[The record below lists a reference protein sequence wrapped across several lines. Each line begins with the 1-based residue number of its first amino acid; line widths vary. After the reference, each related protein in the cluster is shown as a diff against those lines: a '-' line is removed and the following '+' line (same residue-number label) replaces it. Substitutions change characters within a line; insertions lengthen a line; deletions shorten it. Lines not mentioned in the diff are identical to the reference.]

1 MSLASSCVSLCAPF
15 TTVAAV
21 LLFMM
26 SHMLRCGN
34 WTFEVLAAKNGW
46 DREAKANTCLRGG
59 LLYLFTSLALWIA
72 VFLHAPARRLWM
84 QLQWSRREDDG
95 TSREALLRGDDDSV
109 GHAGGRYGRRASKR
123 LQGRTGNG
131 RREEVTEMSAL
142 DWGEDVRTTRCAA
155 AAAAAAAAGGFLAES
170 DMRNSAAVGAP
181 MARRF
186 LYLQRNLTDVGG
198 GGSDNSL
205 RVSGDLGS
213 AVATPSS
220 GPTGAGT
227 VSWMQ
232 SRGLRSRGTGSAASG
247 CASIGA
253 GGGLRLNSISFNA
266 PSPTPTTGADSMDDI
281 DFMSDVEVDGTR
293 HYTTP
298 QLRASAWGLRRPK
311 TGMEASGGAG
321 SGGWHR
327 AQARGSGNN
336 GVPATER
343 GDHVHSGS
351 TEPST
356 AAARLSMLTSLWQ
369 TSSSGPSPTEAH
381 RASGRRV
388 GYGHGPPAAL
398 SGGSVGGGA
407 KSKST

>member
-1 MSLASSCVSLCAPF
+1 MPLASSCVSLCAPF
-15 TTVAAV
+15 TAVAAV

-46 DREAKANTCLRGG
+46 DRETKANTCLRGG

-84 QLQWSRREDDG
+84 QLQWSRRREDDG
-95 TSREALLRGDDDSV
+95 TSREALLHGDDDSAS
-109 GHAGGRYGRRASKR
+109 HAGGRYGRRASKR
-123 LQGRTGNG
+123 LQSRTGSG

-142 DWGEDVRTTRCAA
+142 DWGEDARTTKCS
-155 AAAAAAAAGGFLAES
+155 AAAAAAAGGLLADG

-186 LYLQRNLTDVGG
+186 SYFQRSLTDVGG
-198 GGSDNSL
+198 GGSDNSM

-213 AVATPSS
+213 AGATPSS
-220 GPTGAGT
+220 GHTGAGT

-253 GGGLRLNSISFNA
+253 GGGLRLNSISFNV
-266 PSPTPTTGADSMDDI
+266 PSPTPTTGADSMDDM
-281 DFMSDVEVDGTR
+281 DFMSDVEVDGMR

-298 QLRASAWGLRRPK
+298 QVRASAWGLHRPT
-311 TGMEASGGAG
+311 TGMEAPGGAG
-321 SGGWHR
+321 LGGWHR
-327 AQARGSGNN
+327 AQARGAGNN
-336 GVPATER
+336 GAPATER
-343 GDHVHSGS
+343 GDHGHSGS

-356 AAARLSMLTSLWQ
+356 TAARLSMLTSLWQ
-369 TSSSGPSPTEAH
+369 TRSSGPSPTEAH
-381 RASGRRV
+381 RASSRRV
-388 GYGHGPPAAL
+388 SRGHGPPAAL
-398 SGGSVGGGA
+398 SGGNVGGGA

>member
-1 MSLASSCVSLCAPF
+1 MPLASSCVSLCAPF
-15 TTVAAV
+15 TAVAAV

-46 DREAKANTCLRGG
+46 DRETKANTCLRGG

-84 QLQWSRREDDG
+84 QLQWSRRREDDG
-95 TSREALLRGDDDSV
+95 ASREALLHGDDDSAS
-109 GHAGGRYGRRASKR
+109 HAGGRYGRRASKR
-123 LQGRTGNG
+123 LQSRTGSG
-131 RREEVTEMSAL
+131 RREEVTEI
-142 DWGEDVRTTRCAA
+142 
-155 AAAAAAAAGGFLAES
+155 
-170 DMRNSAAVGAP
+170 AAVGAP

-186 LYLQRNLTDVGG
+186 SYFQRSLTDVGG
-198 GGSDNSL
+198 GGSDNSM

-213 AVATPSS
+213 AGATPSS
-220 GPTGAGT
+220 GHTGAGT

-253 GGGLRLNSISFNA
+253 GGGLRLNSISFNV
-266 PSPTPTTGADSMDDI
+266 PSPTPTTGADSMDDM
-281 DFMSDVEVDGTR
+281 DFMSDVEVDGMR

-298 QLRASAWGLRRPK
+298 QVRASAWGLHRPT
-311 TGMEASGGAG
+311 TGMEAPGGAG
-321 SGGWHR
+321 LGGWHR
-327 AQARGSGNN
+327 AQARGAGNN
-336 GVPATER
+336 GAPATER
-343 GDHVHSGS
+343 GDHGHSGS
-351 TEPST
+351 TEPT
-356 AAARLSMLTSLWQ
+356 TTAARLSMLTSLWQ

-381 RASGRRV
+381 RASSRRV
-388 GYGHGPPAAL
+388 SRGHGPPAAL
-398 SGGSVGGGA
+398 SGGNVGGGA

>member
-1 MSLASSCVSLCAPF
+1 MPLASSCVSLCAPF
-15 TTVAAV
+15 TAVAAV

-46 DREAKANTCLRGG
+46 DRETKANTCLRGG

-84 QLQWSRREDDG
+84 QLQWSRRREDDG
-95 TSREALLRGDDDSV
+95 TSREALLHGDDDSAS
-109 GHAGGRYGRRASKR
+109 HAGGRYGRRASKR
-123 LQGRTGNG
+123 LQSRTGSG
-131 RREEVTEMSAL
+131 RREEVTEI
-142 DWGEDVRTTRCAA
+142 
-155 AAAAAAAAGGFLAES
+155 
-170 DMRNSAAVGAP
+170 AAVGAP

-186 LYLQRNLTDVGG
+186 SYFQRSLTDVGG
-198 GGSDNSL
+198 GGSDNSM

-213 AVATPSS
+213 AGATPSS
-220 GPTGAGT
+220 GHTGAGT

-253 GGGLRLNSISFNA
+253 GGGLRLNSISFNV
-266 PSPTPTTGADSMDDI
+266 PSPTPTTGADSMDDM
-281 DFMSDVEVDGTR
+281 DFMSDVEVDGMR

-298 QLRASAWGLRRPK
+298 QVRASAWGLHRPT
-311 TGMEASGGAG
+311 TGMEAPGGAG
-321 SGGWHR
+321 LGGWHR
-327 AQARGSGNN
+327 AQARGAGNN
-336 GVPATER
+336 GAPATER
-343 GDHVHSGS
+343 GDHGHSGS

-356 AAARLSMLTSLWQ
+356 TAARLSMLTSLWQ
-369 TSSSGPSPTEAH
+369 TRSSGPSPTEAH
-381 RASGRRV
+381 RASSRRV
-388 GYGHGPPAAL
+388 SRGHGPPAAL
-398 SGGSVGGGA
+398 SGGNVGGGA